1 MPPTGLLAQS
11 RWFLRTFSAN
21 LWVYLRYQ
29 MVTKILISFLAFPLA
44 GWASQRLIESTGRT
58 AISSGDYLSFIF
70 SFQGLGMLLLGLA
83 LLAVMVGLDLNAFII
98 QGRRLAAGQEPLK
111 ILPLIKESLR
121 ALGRFFHPLALLL
134 VVQLVVTVPLAGAGL
149 TLPQLGSFKIP
160 NFITWVI
167 DQNAFYTTIYLVVTS
182 LMLVLNFLLA
192 FTFPALLVDGLS
204 LPAAMKRSIQLVKGN
219 FFFVIS
225 RTFGANLLAGGL
237 LVLLLILFYGIFTLA
252 PLAWAEHELAQRFFL
267 VLGTL
272 GVALL
277 GSIFAFL
284 ALPYQTFVLTSIY
297 SKLEGKETS
306 NYRRQG
312 KAPWFRRSLLTG
324 LLAGALALTSLVA
337 AFNFDA
343 FFRNYKDIE
352 IVAHRA
358 GGDLAAENSV
368 AGLVAAADRNIP
380 WLETDIQRAGDGS
393 YIVNHDDTFSRVSS
407 NSSGDP
413 RQMTLE
419 EIRQVQ
425 LKDSFDPSRPD
436 QPVATFEDF
445 LEAAQTN
452 NIGVYWELKGSTAD
466 EKMVDDLVA
475 RLKEANFLD
484 RSLLISL
491 DYKLIQYIEEKYPEV
506 ETGYLF
512 FFSVGSSE
520 RLVGDY
526 LIMEEAEATDA
537 RIARIHAAGKKA
549 IVWTVN
555 SWESAEK
562 FGLTQVDG
570 IITDFP
576 LLVEEVL
583 AERSE
588 KSDAEAI
595 TDFFFAAEE

>member
-1 MPPTGLLAQS
+1 
-11 RWFLRTFSAN
+11 
-21 LWVYLRYQ
+21 
-29 MVTKILISFLAFPLA
+29 
-44 GWASQRLIESTGRT
+44 
-58 AISSGDYLSFIF
+58 
-70 SFQGLGMLLLGLA
+70 
-83 LLAVMVGLDLNAFII
+83 
-98 QGRRLAAGQEPLK
+98 
-111 ILPLIKESLR
+111 
-121 ALGRFFHPLALLL
+121 
-134 VVQLVVTVPLAGAGL
+134 
-149 TLPQLGSFKIP
+149 
-160 NFITWVI
+160 
-167 DQNAFYTTIYLVVTS
+167 
-182 LMLVLNFLLA
+182 
-192 FTFPALLVDGLS
+192 
-204 LPAAMKRSIQLVKGN
+204 MKRSIQLVKGN
-219 FFFVIS
+219 FFFLIS

-277 GSIFAFL
+277 GAIFTFL

-337 AFNFDA
+337 AFNFDT

-555 SWESAEK
+555 SRESAEK